1 MRLRMRSLAGAFSL
15 AAAALFLVPVSAHA
29 TPVWGTSL
37 GADVADYTGSLSTGW
52 GGGLKLRGSGSGNI
66 AWVITDN
73 GNGSLHYSYTLTTT
87 AKNRIS
93 HFILDLS
100 DNCTAVGSCFG
111 NLAVA
116 APDSFGATEFGTY
129 SSANGNPLMPGTII
143 GVKLDS
149 TESKD
154 GIFAFAFDSNR
165 MPMWGDFY
173 SKGGNPLREE
183 SKGFA
188 VWNAGLANHAD
199 TNIAHYIPVPDTV
212 VVGPPTHTR
221 VPEPPSYLILGAGL
235 FGMVLL
241 RRRKRV

>member
-1 MRLRMRSLAGAFSL
+1 
-15 AAAALFLVPVSAHA
+15 
-29 TPVWGTSL
+29 
-37 GADVADYTGSLSTGW
+37 
-52 GGGLKLRGSGSGNI
+52 
-66 AWVITDN
+66 
-73 GNGSLHYSYTLTTT
+73 
-87 AKNRIS
+87 
-93 HFILDLS
+93 
-100 DNCTAVGSCFG
+100 
-111 NLAVA
+111 
-116 APDSFGATEFGTY
+116 
-129 SSANGNPLMPGTII
+129 
-143 GVKLDS
+143 
-149 TESKD
+149 
-154 GIFAFAFDSNR
+154 

-173 SKGGNPLREE
+173 SKGGNPLHEE